1 MLMMIA
7 AMLILPGMDAIAKWL
22 SSSIGALQA
31 VWFRFVVQV
40 LLLAPL
46 VMFGRA
52 PLVFASFWIHP
63 IRGALMIAGTV
74 MFFTALRFLP
84 LADAIAIFFVEPF
97 IVTLMAAVF
106 LGEKVGWRRMTAIVV
121 GFIGA
126 LIVIRP
132 NFEQFGWPAMLPL
145 GAAVTFSVY
154 LLFTRRMS
162 QHVEPVQMQ
171 LFSGI
176 SGCLLVTVIIA
187 AGVTLELP
195 IVSLVAPS
203 GIEWSLLFALG
214 LISTV
219 GHLLVVHA
227 LRIGSAGLLAP
238 FQYVEI
244 IGATLLGLLVFGDFP
259 DALTWVGVGIIVG
272 SGLYVFHRERA
283 LARCRH

>member
-1 MLMMIA
+1 
-7 AMLILPGMDAIAKWL
+7 
-22 SSSIGALQA
+22 
-31 VWFRFVVQV
+31 
-40 LLLAPL
+40 
-46 VMFGRA
+46 
-52 PLVFASFWIHP
+52 
-63 IRGALMIAGTV
+63 
-74 MFFTALRFLP
+74 
-84 LADAIAIFFVEPF
+84 
-97 IVTLMAAVF
+97 
-106 LGEKVGWRRMTAIVV
+106 
-121 GFIGA
+121 
-126 LIVIRP
+126 
-132 NFEQFGWPAMLPL
+132 
-145 GAAVTFSVY
+145 
-154 LLFTRRMS
+154 
-162 QHVEPVQMQ
+162 MQ

-283 LARCRH
+283 LASGRD